1 MEDSTDGV
9 IPSPAVAFPAPDPG
23 LAARLLRGGGD
34 AAGLFVAAR
43 RLRDEGK
50 GRVVTYSPK
59 VFLPLTTL
67 CRDRCAYC
75 TFAAPPGAG
84 GRYLEPG
91 EALEV
96 ARAGEALSCTE
107 ALLTLGDRPEDRWPA
122 AREFLDGQGCAST
135 LEYVTRIARLVVE
148 QTGLFPHANP
158 GIMDEAE
165 VAALRRWCASMGLML
180 ESISPRLMEPGMPHH
195 DCPDKDPARR
205 LATLRAVAAQ
215 RVPLTTGVLV
225 GIGETPEELAQ
236 SLFALAALAAE
247 TGAVQEVI
255 VQNFRAKPGTPMRGA
270 AEPTPQYLARVVAV
284 ARWVLGPGMNLQVPP
299 NLTDRF
305 EAYLDA
311 GVNDWGG
318 VSPLTP
324 DWVNPE
330 APWPHRD
337 ELRARTAAAGFRL
350 RARLPVYPEFL
361 SPQWSD
367 AALFP
372 RLRASADDQGY
383 ALAPHQG
390 EPAP

>member
-1 MEDSTDGV
+1 MGDSTDGV

-23 LAARLLRGGGD
+23 LAALLLRGEGD
-34 AAGLFVAAR
+34 TAGLFARAR

-75 TFAAPPGAG
+75 TFAVPPGAG
-84 GRYLEPG
+84 GRYLEPE

-96 ARAGEALSCTE
+96 ARAGGALSCTE

-122 AREFLDGQGCAST
+122 AREFLDRHGCAST

-158 GIMDEAE
+158 GIMNEAE
-165 VAALRRWCASMGLML
+165 VAALRPWCASMGLMV
-180 ESISPRLMEPGMPHH
+180 ECVSPRLMEPGMPHH

-225 GIGETPEELAQ
+225 GIGETPEELAET
-236 SLFALAALAAE
+236 LFALAALAAA

-255 VQNFRAKPGTPMRGA
+255 VQNFRAKPDTPMRRA

-284 ARWVLGPGMNLQVPP
+284 ARWVLGPEMNLQVPP

-330 APWPHRD
+330 APWPHRE

-350 RARLPVYPEFL
+350 AARLPVYPEFL

-367 AALFP
+367 PALFL

-383 ALAPHQG
+383 ALTPNQG
-390 EPAP
+390 ESAP